1 MICSF
6 RLLSATDQRT
16 NLAASRLRMHRPAL
30 HIQSVL
36 FVFFRKSYLV
46 CVVTG
51 GAPASGGANANACV
65 RVPPR
70 ASRVRTARVPLA
82 ARGVGPVGTSRN
94 AIATVSNA
102 DNHRSGH
109 NHPQCTALQHLSIQ
123 RG

>member
-30 HIQSVL
+30 HIQSVV

-51 GAPASGGANANACV
+51 GAHRRAAAQTLACV

-94 AIATVSNA
+94 AIATVSHA

-109 NHPQCTALQHLSIQ
+109 SHPQCTALQHLSIQ